1 MRLPE
6 RLVERIINKLVSEL
20 LTKKYIEVEDVDY
33 FKKQLL
39 AIFKEADEE
48 EKNLDERAKDILKD
62 QLSYIEKEN
71 IDYRTA
77 YRTIRMKLAEEMKI
91 ETKPRERMNQI
102 TNRIRDLIKNDPN
115 IEIYEDIPMIR
126 KVISSILI
134 EAAKEEEEIEKEV
147 RMRIKN
153 YSKKIV
159 EGTSE
164 WNILYKRIYQ
174 DTLKQRGLA

>member
-6 RLVERIINKLVSEL
+6 RLVERIISNLTYEL
-20 LTKKYIEVEDVDY
+20 ISKKYIEVDDVDY

-39 AIFKEADEE
+39 AVFKEADKEE
-48 EKNLDERAKDILKD
+48 MALDDKAKEILKER
-62 QLSYIEKEN
+62 LSYIEKEN

-77 YRTIRMKLAEEMKI
+77 YRAIRTKLAEEMKI
-91 ETKPRERMNQI
+91 EISPRERMNQI
-102 TNRIRDLIKNDPN
+102 TNKIRDFIKTDPK
-115 IEIYEDIPMIR
+115 IEIFEEIHIIR
-126 KVISSILI
+126 KAISSILI

-147 RMRIKN
+147 RIRIKS

-159 EGTSE
+159 EGTPE

-174 DTLKQRGLA
+174 DMLKQRGLA

>member
-1 MRLPE
+1 
-6 RLVERIINKLVSEL
+6 
-20 LTKKYIEVEDVDY
+20 
-33 FKKQLL
+33 
-39 AIFKEADEE
+39 
-48 EKNLDERAKDILKD
+48 
-62 QLSYIEKEN
+62 
-71 IDYRTA
+71 
-77 YRTIRMKLAEEMKI
+77 MKLAEEMKI
-91 ETKPRERMNQI
+91 ETKSRERMNQI

>member
-6 RLVERIINKLVSEL
+6 RLVDRIINKLVSEL
-20 LTKKYIEVEDVDY
+20 LGKKYIEVEDIDY
-33 FKKQLL
+33 FKKKLL

-48 EKNLDERAKDILKD
+48 ERELDDKAKELLKEK
-62 QLSYIEKEN
+62 LSYIEKEN

-77 YRTIRMKLAEEMKI
+77 YRTIRTKLAEELKI
-91 ETKPRERMNQI
+91 EIRPRERMNQI
-102 TNRIRDLIKNDPN
+102 TNKIRDLIKSDPN
-115 IEIYEDIPMIR
+115 IEIFEDMPIIR
-126 KVISSILI
+126 KTISATLI

-147 RMRIKN
+147 RIRIKS

-174 DTLKQRGLA
+174 DMLKQRGLA